1 MEKNFI
7 KTTPDSGRGTADVTV
22 TALPNTSLKERSES
36 ITISPNTS
44 GGGVSNLTSP
54 KLGC

>member
-7 KTTPDSGRGTADVTV
+7 KTTPDSGGGTADVTV

-44 GGGVSNLTSP
+44 GGGSQT
-54 KLGC
+54 